1 VRDSRDGDYRILQA
15 VTEDA
20 VCRVE
25 LAYVLIGPV
34 ADLAQACVGIRDEPV
49 HDRGILAGLDGDIAE
64 LPQQDRRVP
73 EHGSRHAQYFGDL
86 FASALELAPNHDG
99 RHDCAHRQN
108 REGHQKDTG
117 CDGLHDLQPGRHHAS
132 LLG

>member
-15 VTEDA
+15 VTENT
-20 VCRVE
+20 VRRVE

-34 ADLAQACVGIRDEPV
+34 ADLAQAYVGIRDEPV
-49 HDRGILAGLDGDIAE
+49 HDRGVFAGLDCDIAE
-64 LPQQDRRVP
+64 LTQEDRRVP
-73 EHGSRHAQYFGDL
+73 EHGGGHAQHFRDL
-86 FASALELAPNHDG
+86 LAAALELAANHDG
-99 RHDCAHRQN
+99 RHDRAHRQN

-117 CDGLHDLQPGRHHAS
+117 RDGLHDLQPGRHHAS

>member
-1 VRDSRDGDYRILQA
+1 VRDSRDGDYSILQA
-15 VTEDA
+15 VTENA
-20 VCRVE
+20 ECRVE

-34 ADLAQACVGIRDEPV
+34 ADLAQARVGIGDEPM
-49 HDRGILAGLDGDIAE
+49 HDRGILAGLDRDIAE

-73 EHGSRHAQYFGDL
+73 EHGSRHAQHFRDL
-86 FASALELAPNHDG
+86 FAAALELAANHDG
-99 RHDCAHRQN
+99 RRDRAHRQN

-117 CDGLHDLQPGRHHAS
+117 RDGLHDLQPGRHHAS